1 MRHFII
7 PLIWCCLVG
16 DVSPQSI
23 IKLVEKHE
31 NQRNKTYQPRIERA
45 QIDEPREINQR
56 FVSEKMKLQSPR
68 LMLGFKMNH

>member
-1 MRHFII
+1 MVLFV
-7 PLIWCCLVG
+7 VG

-45 QIDEPREINQR
+45 QIDEPRDKSTVC
-56 FVSEKMKLQSPR
+56 F
-68 LMLGFKMNH
+68 